1 VNFQVKYLVSGATG
15 FVGRELCRQLV
26 VRDCPFIALSQHGA
40 KLPDGTSTIAI
51 DLEKKS
57 VSTGHLK
64 GVDVVFHLAGIAHQQ
79 AKASSYTQVNHLAT
93 VALAKTAA
101 AAGVK
106 CFVYLSSVK
115 AMGPSIGEDVRTE
128 GECALPVSAYGM
140 SKLQAEEA
148 LREAFAHSEMSVVIL
163 RPALV
168 YGADIKGN
176 LQSLR
181 RAVRAGMPRPPEVGG
196 RSMVAVQ
203 DLVELMLLIAA
214 DPPDEVRTWIVCD
227 GCRYSSR
234 RIYELFRSAD
244 GKGKGMSWL
253 PLWGWKLAAYLADG
267 LYSRGADSTYL
278 KLFGTELYSS
288 AALLRDM
295 PWKPQL
301 QLSDLASEMMST
313 SKKSVR

>member
-1 VNFQVKYLVSGATG
+1 MKCLVSGATG
-15 FVGRELCRQLV
+15 FVGRELCQQLA
-26 VRDCPFIALSQHGA
+26 VRELPFIALSQHGA
-40 KLPDGTSTIAI
+40 KLSDGTPTVAV
-51 DLEKKS
+51 DLEKQTVGS
-57 VSTGHLK
+57 AYLK

-93 VALAKTAA
+93 VALAKAAA

-106 CFVYLSSVK
+106 CFIYLSSVK
-115 AMGPSIGEDVRTE
+115 AMGPAVGEKVRNE
-128 GECALPVSAYGM
+128 DDCVPPVGAYGL

-148 LREAFAHSEMSVVIL
+148 LRETFAHSEMSVVIL

-181 RAVRAGMPRPPEVGG
+181 KAVRAGMPRPPEVGG
-196 RSMVAVQ
+196 RSMIAVR

-214 DPPDEVRTWIVCD
+214 EPPKGVRTWIVCD

-234 RIYELFRSAD
+234 NIYELFRSAD
-244 GKGKGMSWL
+244 GKGKGLSWL
-253 PLWGWKLAAYLADG
+253 PLWGWKFAAYLADG
-267 LYSRGADSTYL
+267 LYHRGADSTFI

-288 AALLRDM
+288 AALLQDL

-301 QLSDLASEMMST
+301 QLSDLASEIMST
-313 SKKSVR
+313 NKKSAQ

>member
-1 VNFQVKYLVSGATG
+1 MKYLVSGATG
-15 FVGRELCRQLV
+15 FVGRELCQQLA
-26 VRDCPFIALSQHGA
+26 VRGLPFIALSQHGA
-40 KLPDGTSTIAI
+40 KLPDGRPTVAI
-51 DLEKKS
+51 DLEKQT
-57 VSTGHLK
+57 VTAGLLER
-64 GVDVVFHLAGIAHQQ
+64 VDVVFHLAGIAHQQ

-93 VALAKTAA
+93 LALAKAAA

-106 CFVYLSSVK
+106 CFIYLSSVK
-115 AMGPSIGEDVRTE
+115 AMGPAMGEAVRGE
-128 GECALPVSAYGM
+128 NECAPPVSAYGI

-168 YGADIKGN
+168 YGAGVKGN
-176 LQSLR
+176 LQSMR
-181 RAVRAGMPRPPEVGG
+181 KAVRAGMPRPPELGG

-214 DPPDEVRTWIVCD
+214 DPPGGVRTWIVCD

-234 RIYELFRSAD
+234 RIYELFRCAD

-253 PLWGWKLAAYLADG
+253 PLLGWRLAAYLADG
-267 LYSRGADSTYL
+267 LYNRGADSTFL

-288 AALLRDM
+288 AALRQDI
-295 PWKPQL
+295 PWTPQL
-301 QLSDLASEMMST
+301 QLSDLASDIMST
-313 SKKSVR
+313 NKKSIR

>member
-1 VNFQVKYLVSGATG
+1 MKCLVSGATG
-15 FVGRELCRQLV
+15 FVGRELCQQLA
-26 VRDCPFIALSQHGA
+26 VRSSPFIALSQHGA
-40 KLPDGTSTIAI
+40 KLPDGTATVAI
-51 DLEKKS
+51 DLEKQT
-57 VSTGHLK
+57 VSPAHLK
-64 GVDVVFHLAGIAHQQ
+64 GVDVVFHLAGLAHQQ

-93 VALAKTAA
+93 VALAKAAA

-106 CFVYLSSVK
+106 CFIYLSSVK
-115 AMGPSIGEDVRTE
+115 AMGPAVGEEVRTE
-128 GECALPVSAYGM
+128 DECVPPVSVYGL

-148 LREAFAHSEMSVVIL
+148 LRETFAHSEMSVVIL

-181 RAVRAGMPRPPEVGG
+181 KAVRAGMPRPPEVGG

-203 DLVELMLLIAA
+203 DLVELMLLVAA
-214 DPPDEVRTWIVCD
+214 DPPGEVRTWIVCD
-227 GCRYSSR
+227 GCRYCSR

-244 GKGKGMSWL
+244 GKGKGISWL
-253 PLWGWKLAAYLADG
+253 PLWGWRFAAYLADG
-267 LYSRGADSTYL
+267 LYNRGADSIFI

-288 AALLRDM
+288 AALLQDL

-301 QLSDLASEMMST
+301 QLSDLASEIMST
-313 SKKSVR
+313 NKESAR

>member
-1 VNFQVKYLVSGATG
+1 MYFHVKYLVSGATG
-15 FVGRELCRQLV
+15 FVGRELCQQLV
-26 VRDCPFIALSQHGA
+26 VRHLPFIALSQHGA
-40 KLPDGTSTIAI
+40 KLHDGTPTVAI
-51 DLEKKS
+51 DLEKQT
-57 VSTGHLK
+57 VSPVHLK

-93 VALAKTAA
+93 MALAKAAA

-106 CFVYLSSVK
+106 CFIYLSSVK
-115 AMGPSIGEDVRTE
+115 AMGPAVGEEVRNE
-128 GECALPVSAYGM
+128 DNCVPPVSAYGL

-148 LREAFAHSEMSVVIL
+148 LRESFSRSEMSVVIL

-181 RAVRAGMPRPPEVGG
+181 KAVRAGMPRPPEMGG

-203 DLVELMLLIAA
+203 DLIELMLLVAS
-214 DPPDEVRTWIVCD
+214 DPPIGVRTWIVCD

-253 PLWGWKLAAYLADG
+253 PLWGGAPP
-267 LYSRGADSTYL
+267 RGAS
-278 KLFGTELYSS
+278 
-288 AALLRDM
+288 
-295 PWKPQL
+295 
-301 QLSDLASEMMST
+301 
-313 SKKSVR
+313 

>member
-1 VNFQVKYLVSGATG
+1 MKYLVSGATG
-15 FVGRELCRQLV
+15 FVGRKLCHQLS
-26 VRDCPFIALSQHGA
+26 VRSIPFVALSQHGA
-40 KLPDGTSTIAI
+40 KLSDGTPTTAI
-51 DLEKKS
+51 DLEKQT
-57 VSTGHLK
+57 VCPTHLE

-93 VALAKTAA
+93 VTLAKAAA

-106 CFVYLSSVK
+106 CFIYLSSVK
-115 AMGPSIGEDVRTE
+115 AMGPAVGEGVRSE
-128 GECALPVSAYGM
+128 NECAPPVSAYGL

-148 LREAFAHSEMSVVIL
+148 LRETFAHSEMSVVIL

-181 RAVRAGMPRPPEVGG
+181 KAVRAGMPRPPEMGG

-203 DLVELMLLIAA
+203 DLVELMLLIAV
-214 DPPDEVRTWIVCD
+214 DPPVGVRTWIVCD

-234 RIYELFRSAD
+234 HIYELFRCAD
-244 GKGKGMSWL
+244 GKGKGVSWL
-253 PLWGWKLAAYLADG
+253 PLWGWKFAAYLADG
-267 LYSRGADSTYL
+267 FYSRGADSMFL

-288 AALLRDM
+288 AALLQDL
-295 PWKPQL
+295 PWKPEL
-301 QLSDLASEMMST
+301 QLSDLAGEIMS
-313 SKKSVR
+313 SRKKTAR